1 MATTG
6 YNSSRRRP
14 RTPII
19 LGGFLVVIG
28 GLVAAGPRLVSLGVG
43 GGLIRYLLE
52 RRVDA
57 EVSFDR
63 IQLRWFGSQAIDGL
77 TLTDQMGAEIA
88 RLDLWL
94 DAGLLGLATGRSRT
108 LGIDVSGVLRGEIR
122 PDGTLSF
129 ADLFVRSHRAR
140 RGRGGVS
147 KAREPFSLAGV
158 PATSVRLG
166 GVRLELH
173 DLVTGQMIRLGGIS
187 GELAYTPGGRV
198 LVELSSPTTTSAG
211 DGSLSLTA
219 TITGL
224 FDRAGRM
231 TLDRGSGQISLEAS
245 NVVVPL
251 SRRKMVV
258 DSLKFSAR
266 SEDLMQRL
274 VVTGEVDARVEAPD
288 MKGATEMGRLEGTVV
303 FERPVA
309 PGGQVDVSLE
319 RVTGRLVGRRVP
331 MALFQPALA
340 ATDIILTRDI
350 GDTVDVDAR
359 FSTGARREIVITATS
374 EHVELDLA
382 ATFDPASGLL
392 RGDRLHLAVAIAPE
406 LLVSRVGIAID
417 RRAGFVLDL
426 DAFSLG
432 SERIETSARGTIT
445 LEGSIALVSGPT
457 DAPTLPEPLS
467 VAGLRVAFDTSG
479 VGERVTAKGS
489 VTIDGATTSF
499 DVVLRDLL
507 DQEGSLALGNLTP
520 TGTVH
525 MSGVGPETLARLW
538 PARADLVTAA
548 ILGPLDVTVRWR
560 PEADDLLT
568 EVSATGGGLDL
579 DVAILRRDGMLS
591 IAHGRGTLVVTPR
604 LAQVLQR
611 DEPDPIL
618 LWEPTVISVTLE
630 PGEVA
635 AWPPGTGETE
645 EFVIAAH
652 LRAEPM
658 VLGNV
663 PGLAGTLVVRG
674 LAADIAAPIGDL
686 RSVSSKGELSVSG
699 NRSNPAAGTI
709 RFELAAS
716 GGRVS
721 DLFVE
726 GRDLSTKGLAPL
738 LGADPEVLAGW
749 LGNEGS
755 ATVAIES
762 DAPGAGH
769 ATISAEFPHLEGD
782 FEVTFDRKTLSVEAH
797 RTRITLSREAI
808 QRRLGGGV
816 EVVQDVPFQLT
827 VNRLRFPWAMMAG
840 RSFHSK
846 KAQIDVA
853 LRGGPL
859 LLRTNGGTQKVDHL
873 QLTIRCDDLARGVQL
888 RLNGNVPAAGGR
900 KKGQL
905 NVQAALNGLVTD
917 RVLSLANAELQ
928 MSATARRVPTAF
940 VDALANLRGMLVA
953 AVGPWIDVRASAD
966 RLSLTGGSIE
976 ARMNSSNS
984 WFTLRAQGRQDAL
997 WITPENPLVAELAL
1011 TQPLKERLL
1020 YKIHPI
1026 LADIRSTDQPLRVTV
1041 TAATIPLD
1049 GDVSRL
1055 DANIRIT
1062 VGRVAL
1068 DSGSAALGLLM
1079 LANATN
1085 AATIPAEIEPIVAT
1099 IRKGIVRYERFAVRL
1114 DKYTLLYSGHV
1125 DLNTQT
1131 VNLRTDVPLEALA
1144 LSIRELRGYTDNVI
1158 VPIVTRGRFG
1168 NLKTDIDPDFDLAGM
1183 AFEAGLRGLL
1193 KNAAKDTGLPIND
1206 IFDGIFKKKKKK

>member
-1 MATTG
+1 MAMTG
-6 YNSSRRRP
+6 YNSSQRRP
-14 RTPII
+14 RSRIV
-19 LGGFLVVIG
+19 LGGLLVVIV
-28 GLVAAGPRLVSLGVG
+28 GLVAAGPRLVSMGVG
-43 GGLIRYLLE
+43 GGLIRYLIQ

-77 TLTDQMGAEIA
+77 TLTDQTGAEIA

-94 DAGLLGLATGRSRT
+94 DAGLLGLATGWSRSIA
-108 LGIDVSGVLRGEIR
+108 IDVSGVLRGELR

-140 RGRGGVS
+140 RGRGGGS

-173 DLVTGQMIRLGGIS
+173 DQVSGRMIRLGGLS

-198 LVELSSPTTTSAG
+198 VVELSSPTTSSTG

-219 TITGL
+219 MLTGL

-251 SRRKMVV
+251 TRREMVV

-274 VVTGEVDARVEAPD
+274 VVTVEVDARVEAPN
-288 MKGATEMGRLEGTVV
+288 MNGATEMGRLEGTVV

-309 PGGQVDVSLE
+309 PGGQVDISLD
-319 RVTGRLVGRRVP
+319 RLTGRLVGRRVP
-331 MALFQPALA
+331 MALFQPALVN
-340 ATDIILTRDI
+340 TGIIVTRDF

-359 FSTGARREIVITATS
+359 FSTGARRAIRITATS
-374 EHVELDLA
+374 RYVELDMA
-382 ATFDPASGLL
+382 ATLDPATGLL
-392 RGDRLHLAVAIAPE
+392 TGDRLHLSAEIAPE
-406 LLVSRVGIAID
+406 LLAYRAGIAID
-417 RRAGFVLDL
+417 RRAGFELDL
-426 DAFSLG
+426 DAFTLG
-432 SERIETSARGTIT
+432 SERIETSARGR
-445 LEGSIALVSGPT
+445 LVVEGPIALVSGPT
-457 DAPTLPEPLS
+457 DATTLPEPLTI
-467 VAGLRVAFDTSG
+467 AGLTVAFDTPG
-479 VGERVTAKGS
+479 VGERVTAKGL
-489 VTIDGATTSF
+489 VTIDGARTFF
-499 DVVLRDLL
+499 DLVLRDLL

-520 TGTVH
+520 TGTVRL
-525 MSGVGPETLARLW
+525 MGVGPGTLARLW

-548 ILGPLDVTVRWR
+548 ISGPLDVTVRWR

-591 IAHGRGTLVVTPR
+591 IAHGHGTLVATPR
-604 LAQVLQR
+604 LAEVLQR
-611 DEPDPIL
+611 EEPDPIL
-618 LWEPTVISVTLE
+618 LSEPTAISVTLE
-630 PGEVA
+630 PGEVV
-635 AWPPGTGETE
+635 AWPPGAGEAE
-645 EFVIAAH
+645 ELVIAAH

-658 VLGNV
+658 ILENV

-674 LAADIAAPIGDL
+674 LATDIAASIGDL
-686 RSVSSKGELSVSG
+686 KSVSGKGELSVSG
-699 NRSNPAAGTI
+699 NRSDPAAGTI
-709 RFELAAS
+709 HFELAAS
-716 GGRVS
+716 DGIVS

-738 LGADPEVLAGW
+738 FGADPEVLAGW

-762 DAPGAGH
+762 DAPGEGR
-769 ATISAEFPHLEGD
+769 ATISAEFPHLGGD
-782 FEVTFDRKTLSVEAH
+782 FEVTFDRKTLSIEAH
-797 RTRITLSREAI
+797 ETEITLSREAI

-827 VNRLRFPWAMMAG
+827 VKRLRLPWAMMAG
-840 RSFHSK
+840 QSFHSK
-846 KAQIDVA
+846 KARIDVA

-859 LLRTNGGTQKVDHL
+859 LLRTNGDTQKVDHL
-873 QLTIRCDDLARGVQL
+873 ELTIRCDDPARGVQV
-888 RLNGNVPAAGGR
+888 RLKGDVPAAGGR

-905 NVQAALNGLVTD
+905 NVQAALNGLVTN

-928 MSATARRVPTAF
+928 MNAMARRAPTAI
-940 VDALANLRGMLVA
+940 VDALVNLRGMLVA
-953 AVGPWIDVRASAD
+953 AVGPRINVRATAD
-966 RLSLTGGSIE
+966 RLSRTNGSIE
-976 ARMNSSNS
+976 ARMNSSNG
-984 WFTLRAQGRQDAL
+984 WLNLRAEGRQDAL
-997 WITPENPLVAELAL
+997 WITPEGPLVAELAL
-1011 TQPLKERLL
+1011 TQPLKDRLL

-1026 LADIRSTDQPLRVTV
+1026 LADIRSTEQPLRVTV

-1055 DANIRIT
+1055 DADIRIT

-1068 DSGSAALGLLM
+1068 DSGSVALGLLT

-1099 IRKGIVRYERFAVRL
+1099 IRKGVVRYERFAVRL

-1125 DLNTQT
+1125 DLNTRT
-1131 VNLRTDVPLEALA
+1131 VDLKTDIPLEALA

-1168 NLKTDIDPDFDLAGM
+1168 NLKTDVDPDFDLAGM
-1183 AFEAGLRGLL
+1183 ALEAGLRGLL
-1193 KNAAKDTGLPIND
+1193 KDAAKDTGLPIND